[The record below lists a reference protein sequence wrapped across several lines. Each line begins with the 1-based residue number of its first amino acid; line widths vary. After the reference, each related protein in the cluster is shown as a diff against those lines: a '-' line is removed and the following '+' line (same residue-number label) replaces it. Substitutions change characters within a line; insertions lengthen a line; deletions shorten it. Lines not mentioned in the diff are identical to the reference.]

1 MWLEFSLE
9 LPDYWIS
16 LIELDIFSKV
26 ALTTSNFSRKKIF
39 YLNWNKQEIPEITVR
54 LSSYRNHYSD
64 DWKWENHQNWNSQ
77 SIFYRW
83 KTKLA
88 TCHLHQMSLRRQLH
102 RTKSCQGT
110 LPTLLVNSSGWCSS
124 HLLWNCLNV
133 EISEDKSGFFRK
145 IPWRAQFSA
154 NLEISWTLVYPI
166 GTWGS

>member
-77 SIFYRW
+77 SIFIAEKRGW
-83 KTKLA
+83 RLA
-88 TCHLHQMSLRRQLH
+88 AFTRCLWGGNFIER
-102 RTKSCQGT
+102 
-110 LPTLLVNSSGWCSS
+110 PTLLVNSSGWCSP

-154 NLEISWTLVYPI
+154 NLEISWTLIYPI